1 MPPTLL
7 LLSRSLETKEGEFA
21 VEGGKH
27 WRNIREA
34 SSLHDLSE
42 YFFRVE
48 PRCLRL

>member
-27 WRNIREA
+27 WRILVTCEKDQVCMIGVHI
-34 SSLHDLSE
+34 SLELNPG
-42 YFFRVE
+42 V
-48 PRCLRL
+48 